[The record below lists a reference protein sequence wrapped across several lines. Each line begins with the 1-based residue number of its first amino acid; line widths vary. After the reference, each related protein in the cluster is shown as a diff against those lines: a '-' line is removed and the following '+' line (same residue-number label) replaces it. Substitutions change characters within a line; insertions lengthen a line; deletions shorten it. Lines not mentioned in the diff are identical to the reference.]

1 MKIISLLVLFFG
13 LSAQAVDYADA
24 AFEIGFRQQNGT
36 VESAGVDEN
45 AKIGYQV
52 GVSGSMPIADSLS
65 FRSGLFYV
73 EKAIETES
81 GATKTDL
88 KFTYFQIPATLMFK
102 FMENVGVYGG
112 VNVDFNLS
120 DDCGSSDCDDVQSLT
135 TPIVIGAALKFA
147 PQMGANV
154 FFESGSG
161 EVAEGIK
168 DFKAVG
174 VNLMITFD

>member
-1 MKIISLLVLFFG
+1 MKFLSLLVLFFG

-36 VESAGVDEN
+36 VEGTDEN

-52 GVSGSMPIADSLS
+52 GVSGSMPIANSLS

-73 EKAIETES
+73 EKAIEVES
-81 GATKTDL
+81 GTTKTDL

-120 DDCGSSDCDDVQSLT
+120 DDCGSNDCEDVQSLS
-135 TPIVIGAALKFA
+135 TPIVIGAAFKFA
-147 PQMGANV
+147 PQLGANV

-161 EVAEGIK
+161 EVADNVK

>member
-1 MKIISLLVLFFG
+1 
-13 LSAQAVDYADA
+13 
-24 AFEIGFRQQNGT
+24 
-36 VESAGVDEN
+36 
-45 AKIGYQV
+45 
-52 GVSGSMPIADSLS
+52 
-65 FRSGLFYV
+65 
-73 EKAIETES
+73 
-81 GATKTDL
+81 
-88 KFTYFQIPATLMFK
+88 MFK

-120 DDCGSSDCDDVQSLT
+120 DDCGSPSCDDVQSLT
-135 TPIVIGAALKFA
+135 TPIVIGAAFKFA

-161 EVAEGIK
+161 EVAEGVK